1 MVSPVF
7 VMLAL
12 RVFAA
17 CLLGIGWHWCAIW
30 LNEEIKTSIGK
41 ELSQTDATVST
52 PGQVPT
58 FLQYTLQSSYS
69 HSRILKAKQVFGW
82 WQFNHIDTSTCRS
95 NQQKRP
101 TQLELTKLTFSTI
114 SHQTLSPT
122 EVPGLHDSVE
132 GEELGINI
140 AVQKTVG
147 FRVVSNDF

>member
-1 MVSPVF
+1 MSLGHWIALVCY
-7 VMLAL
+7 LAQRGDQNL
-12 RVFAA
+12 YRKRAKPNRCHSVYARSSSNIFA
-17 CLLGIGWHWCAIW
+17 
-30 LNEEIKTSIGK
+30 N
-41 ELSQTDATVST
+41 
-52 PGQVPT
+52 
-58 FLQYTLQSSYS
+58 TLQSTYS